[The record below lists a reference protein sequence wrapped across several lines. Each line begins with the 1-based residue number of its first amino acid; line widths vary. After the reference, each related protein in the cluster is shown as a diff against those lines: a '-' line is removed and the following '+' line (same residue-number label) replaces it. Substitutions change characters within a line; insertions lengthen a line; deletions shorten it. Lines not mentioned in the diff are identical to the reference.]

1 MAEADAVSDAGLPVR
16 LATSAPDT
24 DPPAADPDP
33 APAPGPANPA
43 KTAAEMTLV
52 DHLAELRDR
61 LIKIVIAVA
70 LGSAIGFYFATP
82 ITGILVAPL
91 PNTQL
96 QFTGVGDA
104 FMINL
109 KIAIAVGIIL
119 AMPVILWQGWAFIAP
134 GLTPGEQR
142 MVRPWI
148 PIALLVFAMGVAIA
162 YVVMPFAV
170 QFLLQFS
177 SQYLNPL
184 ITAGP
189 YFDFVTTLFL
199 VFGLIMEF
207 PIVLYALSRVG
218 IVTSVRLATG
228 RRISLLVILIFA
240 AAATPGQD
248 VVSFFV
254 LGGVMYLLYEGT
266 ILAIRR
272 SGT

>member
-16 LATSAPDT
+16 LATSTSDA
-24 DPPAADPDP
+24 DPPGTDP
-33 APAPGPANPA
+33 APAPGPADPA
-43 KTAAEMTLV
+43 KAAAEMTLV

-61 LIKIVIAVA
+61 LVKIIIAIV

-148 PIALLVFAMGVAIA
+148 PIALLFFALGVGLA

-218 IVTSVRLATG
+218 IVTSARLASG
-228 RRISLLVILIFA
+228 RRIALLVILVFA

-248 VVSFFV
+248 VVSFFA
-254 LGGVMYLLYEGT
+254 LGGTMYLLYEGT

-272 SGT
+272 SGK